1 MAFGGGESAVADHGG
16 AAEED
21 GAEMAAEGEAFV
33 GVVIGAEVLGRVG
46 DGALAGGVP
55 DGEVGVGAGGGGN
68 QPASPNG
75 SVRET
80 RKWVSVPFEAR
91 VRKGPPNIW
100 SNRTEQV

>member
-1 MAFGGGESAVADHGG
+1 MTGGRGAEGGGGG
-16 AAEED
+16 SD
-21 GAEMAAEGEAFV
+21 AEGEAFV
-33 GVVIGAEVLGRVG
+33 GVVVGAEVLGRIG